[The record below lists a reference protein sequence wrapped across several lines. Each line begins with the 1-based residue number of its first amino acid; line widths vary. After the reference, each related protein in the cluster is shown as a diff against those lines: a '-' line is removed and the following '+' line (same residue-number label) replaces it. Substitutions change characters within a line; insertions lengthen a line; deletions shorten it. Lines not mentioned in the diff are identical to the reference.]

1 MAIQKWF
8 VKKGYVYPLRN
19 RPDGTSANEDNGFD
33 LLKWLKTVLSG
44 NLNVQYSDNCCN
56 SSDTTTTVRF
66 NITSQKLEYFN
77 PSNSTWT
84 KAPSTAI
91 T

>member
-19 RPDGTSANEDNGFD
+19 QSNGNSSNEDNGFD
-33 LLKWLKTVLSG
+33 LLKWLKSVLTS
-44 NLNVQYSDNCCN
+44 NLNVASYDNCC
-56 SSDTTTTVRF
+56 DTGSTTLPVRF
-66 NITSQKLEYFN
+66 NATTQKLEYFN
-77 PSNSTWT
+77 GTAWT
-84 KAPSTAI
+84 KAPSTSI

>member
-1 MAIQKWF
+1 MALKKWF
-8 VKKGYVYPLRN
+8 VKHGHVYALNN
-19 RPDGTSANEDNGFD
+19 RTDGSSSNEDNGFD
-33 LLKWLKTVLSG
+33 LLKWLKNVLSG

-56 SSDTTTTVRF
+56 SADTTTTVRF

-77 PSNSTWT
+77 PANATWT
-84 KAPSTAI
+84 EAPSTSI